1 MVDSAI
7 ANIGI
12 STNSASAN
20 NVDTSNI
27 NKLSLDKKAFIKAFE
42 DDTTALKNLLVGTD
56 ALPGIFTQVE
66 TIVESAV
73 ASTSGYFSSTEN
85 NFRNQIKKID
95 DKIAKANNAVET
107 YRARLESK
115 FQHMDLMISKIQQQ
129 YSSFLGA

>member
-1 MVDSAI
+1 MATFT
-7 ANIGI
+7 GI
-12 STNSASAN
+12 PGIRVSSSTEASLISPIF
-20 NVDTSNI
+20 T
-27 NKLSLDKKAFIKAFE
+27 KAFIKAFE
-42 DDTTALKNLLVGTD
+42 DDTNALKNLLVGTD

-85 NFRNQIKKID
+85 NFRNQIRKID

-129 YSSFLGA
+129 YSSFLGT